1 MTSPERRREEIV
13 RLATRLGTANVEEM
27 SAHFGVTA
35 STIRRDLAALGAL
48 GRLSR
53 TYGGALGL
61 VAHPESSF
69 GQRMGEAQ
77 EQKRAIARW
86 AAAQVEPGESL
97 LLDAGSTVAA
107 VARELR
113 SVGDLRVASV
123 GLAVLAEL
131 ADADGIQ
138 LDSLG
143 GRVRTVSQSLLGP
156 LTEAALE
163 RMTFD
168 RLFLGADGV
177 MAGRGLCEADLEQ
190 TRLKELMAGR
200 AETVYVLA
208 HGAKLGRGPFHAW
221 ARLRA
226 PWTLVTDDS
235 APGDAVDALV
245 DEGVH
250 VVIVPGGSRPLS
262 RR

>member
-1 MTSPERRREEIV
+1 MTSPKLRREEIV
-13 RLATRLGTANVEEM
+13 RLATRLGSANVEEM
-27 SAHFGVTA
+27 SAEFGVTA
-35 STIRRDLAALGAL
+35 STIRRDLAALHAQ

-61 VAHPESSF
+61 VAHPESGF

-77 EQKRAIARW
+77 EQKHAIARW
-86 AAAQVEPGESL
+86 AAAQVEPGQSL
-97 LLDAGSTVAA
+97 LLDGGSTVAA
-107 VARELR
+107 VAHELR
-113 SVGDLRVASV
+113 SVGDLHVTSV

-131 ADADGIQ
+131 ADVEGIQ

-143 GRVRTVSQSLLGP
+143 GRVRKGSESLLGP
-156 LTEAALE
+156 LTEVALE

-177 MAGRGLCEADLEQ
+177 LAGRGICEADLEQ
-190 TRLKELMAGR
+190 TRLKELMAAR
-200 AETVYVLA
+200 ANTVHVLA
-208 HGAKLGRGPFHAW
+208 HGAKVGASPFHAW
-221 ARLRA
+221 TRLRV

-235 APGDAVDALV
+235 APSGAVEALI

-250 VVIVPGGSRPLS
+250 VVVVSDGSSPL
-262 RR
+262 

>member
-1 MTSPERRREEIV
+1 MTSPDRRREEIV
-13 RLATRLGTANVEEM
+13 RLTTRLGTANVEEM
-27 SAHFGVTA
+27 SGYFGVTA
-35 STIRRDLAALGAL
+35 STIRRDLAALDAQGK
-48 GRLSR
+48 LSR

-69 GQRMGEAQ
+69 SQRMGEAQ
-77 EQKRAIARW
+77 EQKRTIARW
-86 AAAQVEPGESL
+86 AAAQVAPGESL

-113 SVGDLRVASV
+113 AIGDLHVTSV
-123 GLAVLAEL
+123 SLSVIAEL
-131 ADADGIQ
+131 ADVEGIQ

-177 MAGRGLCEADLEQ
+177 MAGRGICEADLEQ
-190 TRLKELMAGR
+190 TRLKEIMAAR
-200 AETVYVLA
+200 ANTVQVLA
-208 HGAKLGRGPFHAW
+208 HGAKVGTRPFHAW
-221 ARLRA
+221 ARLRV
-226 PWTLVTDDS
+226 PWTLVTDES
-235 APGDAVDALV
+235 APRGAVEALI

-250 VVIVPGGSRPLS
+250 VVIVADGGSPL
-262 RR
+262 